1 MDYQYVISEWRKLN
15 IASVGELEDRLEN
28 FRILFAYHSG
38 VIENPEIT
46 YHDTREVFENGKLV
60 NFTGDIRTVF
70 EIQNQKICFDFL
82 KSYIIEKKE
91 LTPELMK
98 GIHKRLCSGCY
109 DERRYCRGESPGKF
123 KKHDYVV
130 DNNQGALPEE
140 VAAEVEELCEEL
152 GEIPDKGDNIF
163 KAAAYLHC
171 KFENIHPF
179 ADGNGR
185 VGRILMNYYL
195 MIHNYPPI
203 IVYHEHKDV
212 YYKALGHYDETG
224 DIEPFVDYMKKEMVE
239 TWEAKPVPER
249 DLQQFLDLELEI

>member
-1 MDYQYVISEWRKLN
+1 MDYKYVISEWRKLN

-28 FRILFAYHSG
+28 FCILFAYHSG

-60 NFTGDIRTVF
+60 NFTGDTRTVF

-82 KSYIIEKKE
+82 KSHIIEKKE

-109 DERRYCRGESPGKF
+109 DERRYCRGERPGEF

-130 DNNQGALPEE
+130 GNNQGALPEE

-179 ADGNGR
+179 ADGNVTR
-185 VGRILMNYYL
+185 RYQQ
-195 MIHNYPPI
+195 
-203 IVYHEHKDV
+203 
-212 YYKALGHYDETG
+212 KA
-224 DIEPFVDYMKKEMVE
+224 
-239 TWEAKPVPER
+239 A
-249 DLQQFLDLELEI
+249 